1 MLSLLQLKRS
11 HERLAKRNLYIYIYI
26 VSTYVVQI
34 SNGHSSRVLVEKMI
48 DVALLVLHTP
58 ISLFVNDCVHKIK
71 L

>member
-11 HERLAKRNLYIYIYI
+11 HKRLAGLYIYI

>member
-11 HERLAKRNLYIYIYI
+11 HERLAKQTLYIYI

>member
-11 HERLAKRNLYIYIYI
+11 HERLAKRTLYIYI
-26 VSTYVVQI
+26 VSTYLVQI
-34 SNGHSSRVLVEKMI
+34 SNGHSYRVLVEKMI